1 MFFIFI
7 LAVFLNTVRMD
18 WEKRDSGEE
27 SKKWHDFNDRGLGF
41 ALLWWIYDRIYSH
54 GSYYG
59 NILII
64 DLLLAH

>member
-41 ALLWWIYDRIYSH
+41 LHFFGGFMIGY
-54 GSYYG
+54 
-59 NILII
+59 ILMVPITAI
-64 DLLLAH
+64 F